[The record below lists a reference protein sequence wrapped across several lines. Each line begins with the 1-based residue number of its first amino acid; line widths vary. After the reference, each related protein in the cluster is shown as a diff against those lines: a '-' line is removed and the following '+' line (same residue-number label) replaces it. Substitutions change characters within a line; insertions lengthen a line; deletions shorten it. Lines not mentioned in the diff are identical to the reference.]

1 MKKQVRDVM
10 HEGVVTCEHG
20 AHLRDV
26 LRMMTANTIR
36 SVVVTDAQRALAGI
50 VSQTDLVN
58 ASLTAPEVWATRPV
72 SEVMT
77 RTVLTVTP
85 SASLNEAAKLLIEN
99 HVHRIIVVDDDNPL
113 QPVGVLSMSDL
124 VKDLMGD

>member
-1 MKKQVRDVM
+1 MKKHVRDVM
-10 HEGVVTCEHG
+10 HEGVVTCEHT
-20 AHLRDV
+20 ARLRDV

-36 SVVVTDAQRALAGI
+36 SVVVTDAQQALAGI

-58 ASLTAPEVWATRPV
+58 ASLTSPETWATQPV
-72 SEVMT
+72 SDVMT

-85 SASLNEAAKLLIEN
+85 AASVTEATKLLVEN
-99 HVHRIIVVDDDNPL
+99 HVHRIVVVEENNPL
-113 QPVGVLSMSDL
+113 QPIGVLSMSDL